1 MSCDSR
7 RSSSSAGIGGGLVME
22 AYWAYV
28 WKRLSVCGIRLAS
41 LYPLIDDILYIPAS
55 QASGPAAGAEPT
67 RFQ

>member
-1 MSCDSR
+1 
-7 RSSSSAGIGGGLVME
+7 ME

-67 RFQ
+67 RFQEKKPYDQIIRLGEE